1 MQRKADYIK
10 IFQRSAAG
18 GHLSLF
24 KALNACQRQGGWSD
38 GVLKKQL
45 ARRGLDSRD
54 AALAT
59 RLCYGVVQNRIRLDF
74 YISQLL
80 TGKSRNLHPVLRDVL
95 RLGLYQL
102 FYMDKIPASAAV
114 NESVDLAKK
123 HCKPLGAVAG
133 SLTNGVLRSA
143 IRLRGSM
150 KEPQTLWESYSHPEG
165 LVALFRGYLGQE
177 KLEPML
183 MANNAAP
190 DTVIQVNTLKTNK
203 AELAQKLEGE
213 GIEVRPH
220 PWMEN
225 CLILKGTGSLE
236 RLEAFREGGFYV
248 QDAAAR
254 LAVDVA
260 GIKPGMK
267 VVDCCAAPGGK
278 SFAAAQSLAGTGEI
292 FASDLHEHRTEL
304 IRKGAE
310 RLGVNNI
317 SVFQRDASQ
326 KVPGWTEIMD
336 AVIVDVPCSGYGII
350 RKKPDIRYKDPD
362 TMKELPALQ
371 LEILKAQAEM
381 VKPGGVLIYS
391 TCTLVRREN
400 EGVVEKFLKVRDDFA
415 LEPLE
420 LPDVFPKNETGMLTL
435 VPGEYETDGFFIAR
449 LRRKA

>member
-1 MQRKADYIK
+1 M
-10 IFQRSAAG
+10 SAREV
-18 GHLSLF
+18 
-24 KALNACQRQGGWSD
+24 ALQVLTICRREGGWVNE
-38 GVLKKQL
+38 VLKKQL
-45 ARRGLDSRD
+45 AKSKLDPRD
-54 AALAT
+54 AALVT

-95 RLGLYQL
+95 QLGLYQL

-123 HCKPLGAVAG
+123 HCKPLGAVAA

-143 IRLRGSM
+143 IRLRGTLR
-150 KEPQTLWESYSHPEG
+150 EPQTLWESYSHPEG

-190 DTVIQVNTLKTNK
+190 DTVIQVNTLKTGT
-203 AELAQKLEGE
+203 AELTKKMEGE

-236 RLEAFREGGFYV
+236 RLEAFRDGEFYV

-260 GIKPGMK
+260 GIQPGMK

-278 SFAAAQSLAGTGEI
+278 SFAAAQALAGKGEI

-310 RLGVNNI
+310 RLGIHNV
-317 SVFQRDASQ
+317 SVSQRDASVE
-326 KVPGWTEIMD
+326 VPGWKETMD

-362 TMKELPALQ
+362 TMKELPGLQ
-371 LEILKAQAEM
+371 LEILKAQAQM

-400 EGVVEKFLKVRDDFA
+400 EGVVEKFLKAREDFF

-420 LPDVFPKNETGMLTL
+420 LPAVFPKNETGMLTL
-435 VPGEYETDGFFIAR
+435 VPGEYETDGFFIAK